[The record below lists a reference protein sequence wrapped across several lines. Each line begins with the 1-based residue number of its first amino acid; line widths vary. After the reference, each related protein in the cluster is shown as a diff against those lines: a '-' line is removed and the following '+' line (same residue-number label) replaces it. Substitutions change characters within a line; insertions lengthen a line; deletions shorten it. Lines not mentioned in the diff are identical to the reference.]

1 MSRHKVINRRQGMKE
16 MIDVHCHILP
26 DVDAGPKNVTASLE
40 MARQASKQGIHTIV
54 ATPSHLNGSYQN
66 EKTAIIGYVNT
77 YTNLLAE
84 QDIPLKVLP
93 GQEIHLTENLL
104 GMFDDGKL
112 LTVNDNG
119 KYLLLACPEHELP
132 SYTDKLLYEM
142 QLKGLVPII
151 SQPER
156 NERIID
162 QPDIIYQLVKKGA
175 LVQLGVDS
183 IQGALGARVKKFTF
197 QLLKAN
203 LVHVIAS
210 GAYQSKEGGYSL
222 KDAYA
227 EVKKKAGVEK
237 VYMLQENAEYI
248 VKGQMVHREQPV
260 RIGKKRFGIF

>member
-1 MSRHKVINRRQGMKE
+1 

-26 DVDAGPKNVTASLE
+26 NVDAGPKNVTASLE
-40 MARQASKQGIHTIV
+40 MAKQVNKQGVHTIV
-54 ATPSHLNGSYQN
+54 AAPSYLNESFQN
-66 EKTAIIGYVNT
+66 EKTAIVERVNT
-77 YTNLLAE
+77 YAKLLAE
-84 QDIPLKVLP
+84 HNIPLKVLP
-93 GQEIHLTENLL
+93 GQEIHLTEDLL
-104 GMFDDGKL
+104 EMFEEGKL
-112 LTVNDNG
+112 LTINDNG

-132 SYTDKLLYEM
+132 SYIENLLYEM

-156 NERIID
+156 NERIMG

-175 LVQLGVDS
+175 LVQLGAAS
-183 IQGALGARVKKFTF
+183 IQGAFGAKVKKFAF

-203 LVHVIAS
+203 LAHVIAS
-210 GAYQSKEGGYSL
+210 GAYQSRDSYSL

-227 EVKKKAGVEK
+227 EIKKKAGIEK
-237 VYMLQENAEYI
+237 LYMLQENADYI